1 MEFIDA
7 YDRHVDDVFGFLA
20 FRVRSIQEAED
31 LTQQTFERA
40 LRAWHRFDPG
50 RASAKTWLL
59 TIARNAYIDDRRRGE
74 RRELPVERVPDLEG
88 DPGPEQSLSG
98 LDPELA
104 AALRRLGRSEREAI
118 ALRVGGDMAV
128 AQIAELLGVEVTTVQ
143 KRLSRGLRRMRA
155 MLDHRAVDDP
165 APRA

>member
-7 YDRHVDDVFGFLA
+7 YDRHVEDVFGFLA
-20 FRVRSIQEAED
+20 FRVRSIPEAED
-31 LTQQTFERA
+31 LTQETFERA

-59 TIARNAYIDDRRRGE
+59 TIARNAYIDDRRRSE
-74 RRELPVERVPDLEG
+74 RREPPVERVPDVEG
-88 DPGPEQSLSG
+88 DPGPEQSIPG

-128 AQIAELLGVEVTTVQ
+128 AQIAALLGVEVATVQ
-143 KRLSRGLRRMRA
+143 KRLSRGLRRIGA
-155 MLDHRAVDDP
+155 MLDQQPLDSRT
-165 APRA
+165 